1 MGGKVEEHKFLEN
14 EDILISSTRLVLEN
28 KTIVMNAVC
37 SVELDKEEVS
47 TPWFFIVITIVGLLM
62 AVVSPFPN
70 INAIGWVLTVL
81 GSIMILLKWSKKRR
95 EAVIIELSSGEKEF
109 IDNSEV
115 KDLASVFKA
124 LNDVILFR
132 G

>member
-1 MGGKVEEHKFLEN
+1 MEEHKFLEN
-14 EDILISSTRLVLEN
+14 DEIMISSTRLVLEN
-28 KTIVMNAVC
+28 KTIVMNSVC

-47 TPWFFIVITIVGLLM
+47 TPWFFIIITIVGLLM
-62 AVVSPFPN
+62 AVISPFPN
-70 INAIGWVLTVL
+70 INAIGWVLTII
-81 GSIMILLKWSKKRR
+81 GSFLVVILWIKDRK
-95 EAVIIELSSGEKEF
+95 EGIIIELSSGEKVF
-109 IDNSEV
+109 IDNEDV